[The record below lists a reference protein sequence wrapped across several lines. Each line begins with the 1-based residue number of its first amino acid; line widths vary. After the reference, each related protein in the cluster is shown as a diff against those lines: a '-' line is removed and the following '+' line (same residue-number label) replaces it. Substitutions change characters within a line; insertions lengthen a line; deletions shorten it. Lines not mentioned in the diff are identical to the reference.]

1 MTPQGILLLLL
12 AVLVVGVVGVAAWAR
27 GNAQRADF
35 ARRSRL
41 EADVDRRRAAAADG
55 AERALRRLAPFRR
68 LEDRLLAVGHRGRAC
83 STRSASRVAVAAV
96 AYLVGALVI
105 SRTGR
110 DGPRDRGGCS
120 ACDRYLAV
128 RCNRRVEEFVAQ
140 LPELARTLSNAS
152 SAGLALSSAV
162 ALAARELAEPAK
174 GVLQGVV
181 DELALGQS
189 IDGALHNLGRRMPSR
204 EVAVLV
210 TTLVI
215 QQRAGGDTVSALRD
229 MSETLERRKDLR
241 REIKTILAGALATG
255 YTVAALGVGTLVFMN
270 LISPGIV
277 ARMLDGWLGRIVLLR
292 LRCRSSRSGS
302 SLIRRITRIES

>member
-1 MTPQGILLLLL
+1 MTPQGIGLLLL
-12 AVLVVGVVGVAAWAR
+12 AVLVVGVAGVAAWAR
-27 GNAQRADF
+27 GNAQQADF

-41 EADVDRRRAAAADG
+41 EADVVGVARLRLT
-55 AERALRRLAPFRR
+55 AERALRRFAPFRR
-68 LEDRLLAVGHRGRAC
+68 LEDRLLASGMGTSLFDAVGFAL
-83 STRSASRVAVAAV
+83 AVAAV
-96 AYLVGALVI
+96 SYLVGALVI
-105 SRTGR
+105 SRTAGTVLAIA
-110 DGPRDRGGCS
+110 GLL

-270 LISPGIV
+270 LLSPGIV
-277 ARMLDGWLGRIVLLR
+277 ARMLDGWLGRIVMLVSLS
-292 LRCRSSRSGS
+292 LFALGFL
-302 SLIRRITRIES
+302 LIRRITRIES